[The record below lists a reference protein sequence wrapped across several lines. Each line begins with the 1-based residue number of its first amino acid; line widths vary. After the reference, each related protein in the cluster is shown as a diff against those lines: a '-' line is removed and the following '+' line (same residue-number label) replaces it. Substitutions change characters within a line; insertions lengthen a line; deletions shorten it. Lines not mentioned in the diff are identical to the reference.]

1 MLDFAAGVF
10 PHLPAEHRALARPAT
25 RLAVLPRPAPLRAGR
40 PSFGVVDPHLPGSR
54 CRRCRPSVEYH
65 DANSSLTAR
74 RLRPSGRRPLR
85 PASRRLSPRPLAQ
98 ETRAAFFPRRRKGK
112 NDALSGARRAGIQVG
127 PFFPRPR
134 ISVGSGRM
142 CLVPFVLVTSPCPF
156 QKPPGEVSFQPAS
169 LTPECASVS
178 ESRDSCM
185 PSPLRRWRTRPAGR
199 PPAWRL
205 RRVTA
210 HHTRIVWLAGPTRGN
225 P

>member
-1 MLDFAAGVF
+1 MSRLRLYSGLLGPGPHHFNFAG
-10 PHLPAEHRALARPAT
+10 PGPCLSARLRGGGFSPSASGAS
-25 RLAVLPRPAPLRAGR
+25 RPRPAGHASCG
-40 PSFGVVDPHLPGSR
+40 
-54 CRRCRPSVEYH
+54 
-65 DANSSLTAR
+65 AASS
-74 RLRPSGRRPLR
+74 
-85 PASRRLSPRPLAQ
+85 
-98 ETRAAFFPRRRKGK
+98 
-112 NDALSGARRAGIQVG
+112 GIQVG